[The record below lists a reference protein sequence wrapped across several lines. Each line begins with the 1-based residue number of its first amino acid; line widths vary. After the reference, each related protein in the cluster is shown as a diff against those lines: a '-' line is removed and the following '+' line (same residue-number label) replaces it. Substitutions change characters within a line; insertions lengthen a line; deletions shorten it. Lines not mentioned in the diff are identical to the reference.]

1 LISKE
6 AVLSTSAPFLP
17 SRSRARNPVAI
28 SISSGNRWLI
38 GTVLIV
44 LLAYYFI
51 GVDEG
56 AASVFGKSMFI
67 HEFVHDARHLLGFPC
82 H

>member
-1 LISKE
+1 MISKE
-6 AVLSTSAPFLP
+6 AVLSTSAPYLP
-17 SRSRARNPVAI
+17 SPSRTRHPIAI

-38 GTVLIV
+38 GTILIV
-44 LLAYYFI
+44 VLAYYFI

-56 AASVFGKSMFI
+56 AASVFGKSIFM